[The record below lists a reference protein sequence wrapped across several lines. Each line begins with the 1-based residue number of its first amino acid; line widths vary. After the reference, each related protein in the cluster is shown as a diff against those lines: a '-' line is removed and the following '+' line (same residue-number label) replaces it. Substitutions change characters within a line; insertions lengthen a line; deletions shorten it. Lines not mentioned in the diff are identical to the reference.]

1 LNTLQTE
8 HEDGVRRRPVNV
20 VVGGDL
26 VIWETELTN
35 PKGRP
40 SAAAWV
46 MSLDANGL
54 MRQIRLFHPQEP
66 TW

>member
-1 LNTLQTE
+1 
-8 HEDGVRRRPVNV
+8 VNV

-35 PKGRP
+35 PPNNPKGGP
-40 SAAAWV
+40 SAAAWI

-54 MRQIRLFHPQEP
+54 VRQMRLFHPQTP
-66 TW
+66 TMVG